1 MRNGGD
7 LRKLIVISAILIAAT
22 TCVAQSKKVETSLAG
37 VNLGAPMTEVR
48 RILGSPTRVVDTPI
62 KDVAWPAGEREYMF
76 VRDKIV
82 IKVVEDYYQKPG
94 MHTEHS
100 SGVLGISAQ
109 GSGPVD
115 KPLRTGLGLSLG
127 DSVQT
132 VRKLYGRAPQVKQHI
147 QIHWTNGNILDID
160 LDSHERVSEIELSL
174 DQE

>member
-1 MRNGGD
+1 MR
-7 LRKLIVISAILIAAT
+7 KYIVIMAILIAAI
-22 TCVAQSKKVETSLAG
+22 TCMAQSKRVETSLAG

-48 RILGSPTRVVDTPI
+48 RILGTPTRVVETPI
-62 KDVAWPAGEREYMF
+62 KDVAWRAGEREYMF

-82 IKVVEDYYQKPG
+82 IKVVEGYYQKPG
-94 MHTEHS
+94 MQSEHS

-147 QIHWTNGNILDID
+147 QIHWNNGNILDID
-160 LDSHERVSEIELSL
+160 LDSNGMVSQIELSL
-174 DQE
+174 NQE